1 MAEAIRLD
9 GPCYPFA
16 LLPFTLISA
25 PSLSGY
31 FFGAISMP
39 FLPRVLRCDAVR
51 FALTSLFLSF
61 LTMPLA
67 LSQDA
72 AKAKPKPHV
81 AYDGPALTF
90 DFPGV
95 KVGVA
100 EYEEGP
106 TGTTVLYFPTPVVA
120 AVDVRGG
127 APGTVNTDGLR
138 LAYDDPFTNAIVLSG
153 GSSYGLSAATG
164 VANALKDVIAD
175 SGNFDNVAV
184 VAGAIIFDLG
194 DRRFNTVTPDE
205 ELGRAALEA
214 ARAGWFP
221 LGARGAGRFAM
232 QQLGSEIPQHSGQG
246 AAFRQFGDTK
256 VLVVTVNNGGLVV
269 DRKGQVMRCSHPV
282 DGHCG
287 SIADVIAAYLAT
299 LGKAKQ
305 ARADFGNNQ
314 INPQGPTRHT
324 TITIVVTNKSLPFW
338 ALERLGVQ
346 VHNSMTRGDQPMAEG
361 DDGDT
366 LFTVTTGK
374 VVGAT
379 ISDADMD
386 DLGILAS
393 ETAWD
398 ALLASLPQLPAKTP
412 RTNIVLSPKEL
423 DSIIAG
429 YAFSSDAIA
438 EVRRNGTALEIEL
451 TGHTTSSSYFSVGKP
466 VLLTPVATDEF
477 EIVGPRED
485 RLHIDRDAKGAIVGI
500 TLNPGPWAVHATR
513 R

>member
-1 MAEAIRLD
+1 MRFTPRVL
-9 GPCYPFA
+9 PCDA
-16 LLPFTLISA
+16 ARCTLISLV
-25 PSLSGY
+25 LS
-31 FFGAISMP
+31 
-39 FLPRVLRCDAVR
+39 VLATPV
-51 FALTSLFLSF
+51 
-61 LTMPLA
+61 A
-67 LSQDA
+67 LSQDV

-81 AYDGPALTF
+81 SYDGPALTF

-127 APGTVNTDGLR
+127 APGTVNTDVLR
-138 LAYDDPFTNAIVLSG
+138 LAYDDPGVNAIVLSG

-164 VANALKDVIAD
+164 VVNALKDMITDA
-175 SGNFDNVAV
+175 GNFDDVAV
-184 VAGAIIFDLG
+184 VPGAIIFDLG
-194 DRRFNTVTPDE
+194 DRRFNTITPDE
-205 ELGRAALEA
+205 ELGRAALA
-214 ARAGWFP
+214 GARAGWFP

-232 QQLGSEIPQHSGQG
+232 QGYGLDITQHSGQG
-246 AAFRQFGDTK
+246 AAFRQSGDTK
-256 VLVVTVNNGGLVV
+256 VLVVTVNNRGLVV
-269 DRKGQVMRCSHPV
+269 DRNGQVMRCSHPV

-287 SIADVIAAYLAT
+287 SIADVIAAHLAT
-299 LGKAKQ
+299 LGKPKQ
-305 ARADFGNNQ
+305 ARVDFGNQ
-314 INPQGPTRHT
+314 INPQGLTRHT

-338 ALERLGVQ
+338 ALQRLGVQ
-346 VHNSMTRGDQPMAEG
+346 VHNSMARGDQPMAEG

-398 ALLASLPQLPAKTP
+398 ALLASLPRLPPKTP

-423 DSIIAG
+423 DSIVAS
-429 YAFSSDAIA
+429 YAFSPDAIA
-438 EVRRNGTALEIEL
+438 VVRRKGTALEIEL
-451 TGHTTSSSYFSVGKP
+451 TGHTTSSSYLSVGKP

-477 EIVGPRED
+477 EIAGPRED
-485 RLHIDRDAKGAIVGI
+485 RLHIDRDAMGAIVGI
-500 TLNPGPWAVHATR
+500 TLNPGPWAVHAVR
-513 R
+513 K

>member
-1 MAEAIRLD
+1 MR
-9 GPCYPFA
+9 
-16 LLPFTLISA
+16 FT
-25 PSLSGY
+25 PG
-31 FFGAISMP
+31 
-39 FLPRVLRCDAVR
+39 FLPWSATA
-51 FALTSLFLSF
+51 ALLSF
-61 LTMPLA
+61 LSLATPVA

-72 AKAKPKPHV
+72 AKSKPKPHV
-81 AYDGPALTF
+81 SYDGPALTF

-127 APGTVNTDGLR
+127 APGTVNTDVLR
-138 LAYDDPFTNAIVLSG
+138 LAYDDPGVNAIVLSG

-164 VANALKDVIAD
+164 VANALKDMLTD
-175 SGNFDNVAV
+175 SGNFDDVAV
-184 VAGAIIFDLG
+184 VPGAIIFDLG
-194 DRRFNTVTPDE
+194 DRRFNTITPDE
-205 ELGRAALEA
+205 ELGRAALES

-232 QQLGSEIPQHSGQG
+232 QSIGWDIITQHSGQG
-246 AAFRQFGDTK
+246 AAFRQSGDTK

-287 SIADVIAAYLAT
+287 SIADVIAAHLAT
-299 LGKAKQ
+299 VGKPKQ
-305 ARADFGNNQ
+305 AQADFRNRQG
-314 INPQGPTRHT
+314 NPQGLTRNT
-324 TITIVVTNKSLPFW
+324 TLTVVVTNKSLPFW
-338 ALERLGVQ
+338 ALQRLGVQ
-346 VHNSMTRGDQPMAEG
+346 VHNSMARGDQPMAEG

-398 ALLASLPQLPAKTP
+398 ALLASLPQLPPKTP
-412 RTNIVLSPKEL
+412 RTNIVISPKEL
-423 DSIIAG
+423 DSIVAR
-429 YAFSSDAIA
+429 YAFSADAIA
-438 EVRRNGTALEIEL
+438 EVRRKGTALEIEL
-451 TGHTTSSSYFSVGKP
+451 TGHATSSDYLSVGKP

-477 EIVGPRED
+477 EIAGPRED
-485 RLHIDRDAKGAIVGI
+485 RLHIDRDATGAIVGI
-500 TLNPGPWAVHATR
+500 TVNPGPWAVRATR
-513 R
+513 K